1 MRASIIISTYSI
13 SKLKYIIKTIEKCA
27 ENDVEFIITVE
38 RDKKYFDTLM
48 DKLKKLKKR
57 INLSAKLILHER
69 RLNLSQ
75 ARNLGMNFSSG
86 DILIFLDDDVVPAN
100 DCIREIIKTFK
111 ERDDA
116 AIVGSR
122 VELSIPRNIIFP
134 KIFYTLLGG
143 QYVPP
148 NEQKILRIRN
158 AVGCAL
164 SIKKKII
171 DEIGGFCNF
180 LSFSKSLGAFYG
192 NIGGEDV
199 EISKRVWI
207 HYKGHKKVYL
217 NKRALV
223 YHIISREKMHPWNI
237 FKRSFFLLMIDSI
250 VNDTLQIL
258 CPENK
263 IACAQEILNL
273 LEARQLK
280 AALGELRNTV
290 SLSPKNILE
299 LSIAFLLFLIAQ
311 TGNLLYKTL
320 LKRKFLELIRRNK
333 KYAYNTSFLLKW
345 AKISKI
351 TTI

>member
-143 QYVPP
+143 QY
-148 NEQKILRIRN
+148 
-158 AVGCAL
+158 
-164 SIKKKII
+164 
-171 DEIGGFCNF
+171 
-180 LSFSKSLGAFYG
+180 
-192 NIGGEDV
+192 
-199 EISKRVWI
+199 
-207 HYKGHKKVYL
+207 
-217 NKRALV
+217 
-223 YHIISREKMHPWNI
+223 
-237 FKRSFFLLMIDSI
+237 
-250 VNDTLQIL
+250 
-258 CPENK
+258 
-263 IACAQEILNL
+263 
-273 LEARQLK
+273 
-280 AALGELRNTV
+280 
-290 SLSPKNILE
+290 
-299 LSIAFLLFLIAQ
+299 
-311 TGNLLYKTL
+311 
-320 LKRKFLELIRRNK
+320 
-333 KYAYNTSFLLKW
+333 
-345 AKISKI
+345 
-351 TTI
+351 